1 MPLPGRL
8 SWKSIVA
15 WGVVALAAAALMV
28 DAAKQPT
35 SLPSR
40 PQPAVIVSDYFTPMA
55 GGMSGGCAT
64 GGVVAT
70 VRLNNGQIVRA
81 ATYQYGYGIVHDGAL
96 VTVQKFR
103 VLCGPAPYTILHGG
117 PPDVRAERSLRQR
130 AHTALMSGK
139 AEAP

>member
-1 MPLPGRL
+1 MPSPGRL
-8 SWKSIVA
+8 SWKSIAA
-15 WGVVALAAAALMV
+15 WAVVALVATAIMV
-28 DAAKQPT
+28 YTAKQPPWP
-35 SLPSR
+35 PSR
-40 PQPAVIVSDYFTPMA
+40 PQPAVVVSDYFTPMA

-81 ATYQYGYGIVHDGAL
+81 ATYQYGYGMVHDGAL

-103 VLCGPAPYTILHGG
+103 VLCGPARYTILHGG